1 MPLFVVSCTDREGT
15 VEKRLAIRPQHLARL
30 EQLNAEGRLIR
41 FMRVVT
47 ASIIGLCFMISP
59 VWAVEVAPAPVIQ
72 ENQTAQP
79 QGTAVTAQTQST
91 PKPAIIP
98 AVATSAQPVPP
109 AENKPLTAEEIAK
122 LKAQQEAKV
131 KALVKDQATRLQQ
144 LEKANLE
151 ALSQNQELQLKNDN
165 LGVQV
170 QVLQSE
176 RSAQMFLYGAAT
188 LAVGVLLGF
197 LIASYVYTKRRRQW

>member
-1 MPLFVVSCTDREGT
+1 
-15 VEKRLAIRPQHLARL
+15 
-30 EQLNAEGRLIR
+30 
-41 FMRVVT
+41 MRVVVSSFLGFSLICST
-47 ASIIGLCFMISP
+47 A
-59 VWAVEVAPAPVIQ
+59 WAVDSAPAAPTPAVAPATQATTATPPPPKKTTPQTLAANKPGVVPAMANPNGLPQ
-72 ENQTAQP
+72 EVQ
-79 QGTAVTAQTQST
+79 
-91 PKPAIIP
+91 
-98 AVATSAQPVPP
+98 
-109 AENKPLTAEEIAK
+109 PLTAEQLAK
-122 LKAQQEAKV
+122 NKAVQDAKV

-188 LAVGVLLGF
+188 IAVGVLLGF

>member
-1 MPLFVVSCTDREGT
+1 MKFLLQLPRLHGQQVLLSKLLPHKPLFRALLH
-15 VEKRLAIRPQHLARL
+15 RRL
-30 EQLNAEGRLIR
+30 ELFQQL
-41 FMRVVT
+41 
-47 ASIIGLCFMISP
+47 
-59 VWAVEVAPAPVIQ
+59 
-72 ENQTAQP
+72 
-79 QGTAVTAQTQST
+79 
-91 PKPAIIP
+91 
-98 AVATSAQPVPP
+98 
-109 AENKPLTAEEIAK
+109 
-122 LKAQQEAKV
+122 QQLL

>member
-1 MPLFVVSCTDREGT
+1 MHGVDLHTHSNISDGT
-15 VEKRLAIRPQHLARL
+15 FSPQQLVEAAVEKLVHTLA
-30 EQLNAEGRLIR
+30 
-41 FMRVVT
+41 
-47 ASIIGLCFMISP
+47 
-59 VWAVEVAPAPVIQ
+59 
-72 ENQTAQP
+72 
-79 QGTAVTAQTQST
+79 
-91 PKPAIIP
+91 
-98 AVATSAQPVPP
+98 
-109 AENKPLTAEEIAK
+109 LT
-122 LKAQQEAKV
+122 
-131 KALVKDQATRLQQ
+131 DHDTRLQQ

>member
-1 MPLFVVSCTDREGT
+1 MHAV
-15 VEKRLAIRPQHLARL
+15 I
-30 EQLNAEGRLIR
+30 
-41 FMRVVT
+41 
-47 ASIIGLCFMISP
+47 ASLIGLSLACTTAL
-59 VWAVEVAPAPVIQ
+59 AVEATPAAEPAATPAQNTPATVQTTVANTPPQTLPANKPGIMPVAASDNPLVQ
-72 ENQTAQP
+72 N
-79 QGTAVTAQTQST
+79 
-91 PKPAIIP
+91 PA
-98 AVATSAQPVPP
+98 A
-109 AENKPLTAEEIAK
+109 KPLTAEDIAK
-122 LKAQQEAKV
+122 NKAQQDAKV

-151 ALSQNQELQLKNDN
+151 ALTQNQELQLKNDN